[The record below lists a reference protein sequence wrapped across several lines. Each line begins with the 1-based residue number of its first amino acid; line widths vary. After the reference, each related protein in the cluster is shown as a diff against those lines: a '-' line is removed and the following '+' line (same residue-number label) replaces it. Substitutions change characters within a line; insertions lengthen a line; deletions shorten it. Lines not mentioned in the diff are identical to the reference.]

1 MKKRMTDT
9 RNFHETGKRIQEYV
23 GVWHWV
29 STVKLPSAYDGLNL
43 GTYEKMI
50 QGYKGEWLDYQVRCE
65 TWVQAL
71 KQHEK
76 AKEFALESER
86 VSHTEV

>member
-1 MKKRMTDT
+1 MTDT

-29 STVKLPSAYDGLNL
+29 STVKLPSDYDGLNSERQQ
-43 GTYEKMI
+43 TYETMI
-50 QGYKGEWLDYQVRCE
+50 QGYKGEWLDYQTRCE

-76 AKEFALESER
+76 AKEFALELAR
-86 VSHTEV
+86 VSSTEV

>member
-1 MKKRMTDT
+1 MTDT

-29 STVKLPSAYDGLNL
+29 STVKLPSAYDGLNSERQQ
-43 GTYEKMI
+43 TYETMI
-50 QGYKGEWLDYQVRCE
+50 QGYKGEWLDYQTRCE

-76 AKEFALESER
+76 AKEIALELER
-86 VSHTEV
+86 VRYTEV

>member
-1 MKKRMTDT
+1 MTDT

-29 STVKLPSAYDGLNL
+29 STVKLPSAYDGLNSERQQ
-43 GTYEKMI
+43 TYETMI
-50 QGYKGEWLDYQVRCE
+50 QGYKGEWLDYQTRCE

-76 AKEFALESER
+76 AKEFALELER
-86 VSHTEV
+86 VSYTEV

>member
-1 MKKRMTDT
+1 MTDT

-23 GVWHWV
+23 GLWHWV
-29 STVKLPSAYDGLNL
+29 STVKLPSAYDGLNSERQQ
-43 GTYEKMI
+43 TYETMI
-50 QGYKGEWLDYQVRCE
+50 QGYKGEWLDYQTRCE

-76 AKEFALESER
+76 AKEFALELER
-86 VSHTEV
+86 VSYTEV